1 MATVAAPVRIGPAD
15 RGRSMTL
22 DEFLEAEVE
31 EGFRY
36 ELARGALEV
45 TQVPG
50 EDHGQI
56 VWNLY
61 RLIRRLRP
69 SQTQASFA
77 AAAAGL
83 SISSC
88 YPGWFPGGIPMWP

>member
-15 RGRSMTL
+15 HGRSMTL

-56 VWNLY
+56 VCNLY
-61 RLIRRLRP
+61 GLTRDYERAHPGVDSPLRRR
-69 SQTQASFA
+69 
-77 AAAAGL
+77 G
-83 SISSC
+83 
-88 YPGWFPGGIPMWP
+88 

>member
-15 RGRSMTL
+15 HGRSMTL

-61 RLIRRLRP
+61 GLIGDYDSIKPRCRSPLRRR
-69 SQTQASFA
+69 
-77 AAAAGL
+77 G
-83 SISSC
+83 
-88 YPGWFPGGIPMWP
+88 